1 VSASDSVRGLGLLA
15 NEPAAWVP
23 PTWALVAAVVF
34 FAGAGCLFVLLG
46 RYWAKRHRQ
55 GTGPASKGVWSGS
68 YTVPHHSED
77 GIFFG
82 SIFLGLAA
90 IAVGGIVARLL
101 GLW

>member
-1 VSASDSVRGLGLLA
+1 VSGADPVRGLDLLA
-15 NEPAAWVP
+15 EEPPPWVP
-23 PTWALVAAVVF
+23 PTWTLVAAVVF
-34 FAGAGCLFVLLG
+34 FAGAGCLFLLLG

-55 GTGPASKGVWSGS
+55 GTGPVSEGVWSGS
-68 YTVPHHSED
+68 YTVPHHPED

-90 IAVGGIVARLL
+90 IAVGGVGARLL